1 MSAEHPAGGARHRHG
16 HRRSHGWVVILE
28 VAGNTGGEDF
38 EDRMLELA
46 DLLQPYGGLVS
57 LERDRS
63 RYRATFSLGEPEL
76 GVASAMSVGCHL
88 FRDLAARAGL
98 PTWPIVHAE
107 ITQVGDHADLR
118 IVR

>member
-1 MSAEHPAGGARHRHG
+1 MSSEHPSGGGRHRHG
-16 HRRSHGWVVILE
+16 HRRSHGWVIILE
-28 VAGNTGGEDF
+28 AAGNTGDEDF
-38 EDRMLELA
+38 DARMLELA
-46 DLLQPYGGLVS
+46 DLLQPYGGSVS

-76 GVASAMSVGCHL
+76 DVASAMSVGCHL
-88 FRDLAARAGL
+88 FHELAARAGL

-107 ITQVGDHADLR
+107 ITQVADHADLR